1 MQGDFLNLLSQR
13 ASTEGFAVLG
23 VASTKA
29 DAEIGAGL
37 NAFLRAGYHGDMTWL
52 EETRT
57 RRASPQAM
65 WQTARSAVVL
75 GMNYAP
81 GHNPLDALGA
91 KAKGNISVYAR
102 GRDYHDII
110 KGKLKQL
117 ASLLTKESGV
127 EVKVFVDTAPL
138 MEKPL
143 AAKAGLGWQGKH
155 TNLVSRQFG
164 SWLFIGVIL
173 TSTDLPLSAPEQD
186 HCGSCRRC
194 LDVCPT
200 DAFPAPYQLDARR
213 CISYLTI
220 EYDGIIPHEFRAPL
234 GNRIFGCDDCLAICP
249 WNRFA
254 QQASEAKLKAKQ
266 ALTLPP
272 LRDLLQLDEAEF
284 RELTQAT
291 VIKRSGYKRFLRN
304 VLIAAGNSGA
314 RDLVA
319 QIKPHLQSEHSPV
332 RASAIWACARLMD
345 ASEFTALAT
354 KAIARDQVLLAE
366 WEAGISICATPA
378 NNK

>member
-1 MQGDFLNLLSQR
+1 MQGDFLHLLNQR
-13 ASTEGFAVLG
+13 ATAEGFAVLG
-23 VASTKA
+23 VASAKA
-29 DAEIGAGL
+29 DAELGAGL
-37 NAFLRAGYHGDMTWL
+37 AAFLQAGYHGDMTWL
-52 EETRT
+52 ADTKS
-57 RRASPQAM
+57 RRAAPQAM
-65 WQTARSAVVL
+65 WQGARSAVVL

-81 GHNPLDALGA
+81 AHNPLDALA
-91 KAKGNISVYAR
+91 ATTKGNISVYAR

-117 ASLLTKESGV
+117 ASVLTKESGV

-173 TSTDLPLSAPEQD
+173 TSADLPLSAPEQD

-220 EYDGIIPHEFRAPL
+220 EYDGIIPHEFRVDI

-254 QQASEAKLKAKQ
+254 QQASEVKLTAKD
-266 ALTLPP
+266 ALTLPD
-272 LRDLLQLDEAEF
+272 LRDLLQLNAAGF
-284 RELTQAT
+284 RALTQGT
-291 VIKRSGYKRFLRN
+291 SIKRSGYKRFLRN

-314 RDLVA
+314 ADLVA
-319 QIKPHLQSEHSPV
+319 HIKPHLNSEHSAV

-345 ASEFTALAT
+345 APEFTALAS
-354 KAIARDQVLLAE
+354 KADESDQAVLSE
-366 WEAGISICATPA
+366 WEAGINICATPA

>member
-1 MQGDFLNLLSQR
+1 MQTDFLTRLNQR
-13 ASTEGFAVLG
+13 ASKEGFAVLG

-29 DAEIGAGL
+29 DAELAAGL
-37 NAFLRAGYHGDMTWL
+37 AAFLRAGYHGDMTWL
-52 EETRT
+52 ADTKS
-57 RRASPQAM
+57 RRAAPQAM

-81 GHNPLDALGA
+81 AHNPLDALTA

-117 ASLLTKESGV
+117 ASILTKESGV

-155 TNLVSRQFG
+155 TNLVSREFG

-173 TSTDLPLSAPEQD
+173 TSADLPLSAPEHD

-200 DAFPAPYQLDARR
+200 NAFPAPYQLDARR

-220 EYDGIIPHEFRAPL
+220 EYDGIIPHEFRIDI
-234 GNRIFGCDDCLAICP
+234 GNRIFGCDDCLAVCP

-254 QQASEAKLKAKQ
+254 QQASEAKLTAKD
-266 ALTLPP
+266 ALTLPD
-272 LRDLLQLDEAEF
+272 LRDLLQLDEAGF
-284 RELTQAT
+284 RTLTQGT
-291 VIKRSGYKRFLRN
+291 SIKRSGYKRFLRN

-314 RDLVA
+314 GDLVA
-319 QIKPHLQSEHSPV
+319 HIKPHLKSEHNAV

-345 ASEFTALAT
+345 TPEFTALAS
-354 KAIARDQVLLAE
+354 KAEESDQAVLSE
-366 WEAGISICATPA
+366 WEAGINICATPA

>member
-1 MQGDFLNLLSQR
+1 MQGDFLTLLNQR
-13 ASTEGFAVLG
+13 ASAEGFAVLG
-23 VASTKA
+23 VASAKA

-37 NAFLRAGYHGDMTWL
+37 EAFLQAGYHGDMTWL
-52 EETRT
+52 AETRS
-57 RRASPQAM
+57 RRAAPKAM
-65 WQTARSAVVL
+65 WQGARSAVVL

-81 GHNPLDALGA
+81 AHNPLDALTA
-91 KAKGNISVYAR
+91 TTRGNISVYAR
-102 GRDYHDII
+102 GRDYHGVV

-117 ASLLTKESGV
+117 ASVLTKESNV

-173 TSTDLPLSAPEQD
+173 TSADLPLSAPEQD

-194 LDVCPT
+194 LDICPT

-220 EYDGIIPHEFRAPL
+220 EYDGIIPHEFREPL

-254 QQASEAKLKAKQ
+254 RQASEVKLAAKQ

-272 LRDLLQLDEAEF
+272 LRDLLQLNEAGF
-284 RELTQAT
+284 RQLTQAT
-291 VIKRSGYKRFLRN
+291 AIKRGGYKRFLRN
-304 VLIAAGNSGA
+304 VLIAAGNSGE

-319 QIKPHLQSEHSPV
+319 QIKPHLKSEHRPV
-332 RASAIWACARLMD
+332 RASAIWACVRLMH
-345 ASEFTALAT
+345 APEFTALAT
-354 KAIARDQVLLAE
+354 KADERDQAVLSE
-366 WEAGISICATPA
+366 WEAGINICATPA